1 MPAILMSSELY
12 ARFATN
18 DRIDLTIYEAEEEF
32 ARTGEFVDANE
43 AFVELEKERL
53 SGEGE

>member
-18 DRIDLTIYEAEEEF
+18 DRIDLAIYEEEF